1 MDEKRATEILSD
13 SIEPDGGL
21 YDVYDYTSWG
31 VNDDEVT
38 LDGNFTAERL
48 EAVAWWM
55 RNKVRKE

>member
-21 YDVYDYTSWG
+21 YNGFELIAWDVVDKKAA
-31 VNDDEVT
+31 